1 MGSATREAL
10 GAVRAALGGVSA
22 KDGLTVA
29 GDLFQAGRII
39 GESAQLRAA
48 LADPSAEAGD
58 KKALIGA
65 LFSSVSAPSKALLT
79 VVAESR
85 WSTPDDLL
93 AGIEETGIRAA
104 ALSAGSGVSIEDE
117 LFAFGT
123 AVGSDAEL
131 ELAVGSK
138 LGTPA
143 AKGSLVR
150 SLLAKKAS
158 PQTLAIVEH
167 LVQQPRGRRIGEL
180 LRDAAAIV
188 ADQAG
193 QSIATVTTATPL
205 TPAQLDRLAGA
216 LSAKH
221 GRPLRI
227 NQIVDPAVIG
237 GLRVQV
243 GDDVIDGSIASRLSD
258 LRIRLAS

>member
-10 GAVRAALGGVSA
+10 GAVRAALGGVAA

-29 GDLFQAGRII
+29 GDLFQAGRVI
-39 GESAQLRAA
+39 GGSAQLRSA
-48 LADPSAEAGD
+48 LADPAASPED
-58 KKALIGA
+58 KKALIGR
-65 LFSSVSAPSKALLT
+65 LFSSMDASSTSLLA
-79 VVAESR
+79 VVAASR

-104 ALSAGSGVSIEDE
+104 AMSAAPGVSIEDE

-123 AVGSDAEL
+123 AVGSNAEL

-138 LGTPA
+138 LGSPA
-143 AKGSLVR
+143 AKAALVR

-180 LRDAAAIV
+180 LREAAAIV
-188 ADQAG
+188 ADQAE
-193 QSIATVTTATPL
+193 QSIATVTTAAPL
-205 TPAQLDRLAGA
+205 TAAQLDRLAGA
-216 LSAKH
+216 LSAAH
-221 GRPLRI
+221 GRTLRI

-237 GLRVQV
+237 GLRVQI